1 MSLKIRNAPI
11 FHNMNIFID
20 NIALK
25 KEKRRKFAEILQISA
40 VLFILPIYFFI
51 FVCYYSKVIFKA
63 CKPLRKETK
72 MKKFKTLLSTL
83 ILLSLL
89 SACNGTNNSSTT
101 NSSNSSNTTISTSSS
116 TTNSSTT
123 SKDSSSSSTNTSS
136 TNPSSSS
143 TSSNSSSTS
152 SAPINTKDKL
162 KDIVVGNSF
171 NGDVV
176 IAGKRG
182 NDFYVEDQTGYAFVY
197 LNNNSDY
204 KELQIGD
211 QVNLQGKI
219 VEFTNAGIIQ
229 ISTVTSMT
237 KLKSNCALRSIN
249 KVENFDQI
257 DSYRMGR
264 IAIDNVVL
272 ESKTIN
278 SGSTDS
284 SLKISKN
291 GKTLTIFI
299 GKRLDSQVK
308 NDIESI
314 FNTLNT
320 KDTFS
325 INGAF
330 ADYYKSSQI
339 VLTSADQIVADELS
353 FEKKVAIVEANSI
366 SSLNNSNVYKDISL
380 PTSGLY
386 NSKIE
391 WTSSNTLVV
400 SNSGKVTRPENGDVK
415 VTLSY
420 VITIDN
426 QKTTSKNITVN
437 VKQKGNTNY
446 EYVYVEPNYSGTYY
460 NQVSD
465 ELRGKDLLLQLDNLL
480 DSTSHPTINFTY
492 KGLMSE
498 VFPYTDGKDGKLYAF
513 YRGTLASSG
522 SMNREHVWPNSR
534 GGNYV
539 ERDPHMVRPTLTSDN
554 SGRGNAFYNESGNYD
569 PGEFGAY
576 QYRGICA
583 RIIFYCAV
591 KAQENGLNLV
601 DKNTD
606 STSNKSMGKLSTLLK
621 WNLEY
626 DIDATEIQRN
636 DVLYTKFK
644 HNRNPFIDDRN
655 YACKIWGDTNAE
667 TRGVCSGNY

>member
-1 MSLKIRNAPI
+1 
-11 FHNMNIFID
+11 
-20 NIALK
+20 
-25 KEKRRKFAEILQISA
+25 
-40 VLFILPIYFFI
+40 
-51 FVCYYSKVIFKA
+51 
-63 CKPLRKETK
+63 

-143 TSSNSSSTS
+143 TSSSSSSTS

-353 FEKKVAIVEANSI
+353 FEKKVAIIEANSI

-460 NQVSD
+460 NQISD
-465 ELRGKDLLLQLDNLL
+465 ELRGKNLLLQLDNLL

-522 SMNREHVWPNSR
+522 SMNREHVWPNSS

-606 STSNKSMGKLSTLLK
+606 STSNKSMEKLSTLLK

>member
-1 MSLKIRNAPI
+1 
-11 FHNMNIFID
+11 
-20 NIALK
+20 
-25 KEKRRKFAEILQISA
+25 
-40 VLFILPIYFFI
+40 
-51 FVCYYSKVIFKA
+51 
-63 CKPLRKETK
+63 

-83 ILLSLL
+83 ILLLLL

-143 TSSNSSSTS
+143 TSSSSSSTS

-460 NQVSD
+460 NQISD

>member
-1 MSLKIRNAPI
+1 
-11 FHNMNIFID
+11 
-20 NIALK
+20 
-25 KEKRRKFAEILQISA
+25 
-40 VLFILPIYFFI
+40 
-51 FVCYYSKVIFKA
+51 
-63 CKPLRKETK
+63 

-143 TSSNSSSTS
+143 TSSSSTSSSTS

-460 NQVSD
+460 NQISD

-480 DSTSHPTINFTY
+480 DSTSHTTINFTY

>member
-1 MSLKIRNAPI
+1 
-11 FHNMNIFID
+11 
-20 NIALK
+20 
-25 KEKRRKFAEILQISA
+25 
-40 VLFILPIYFFI
+40 
-51 FVCYYSKVIFKA
+51 
-63 CKPLRKETK
+63 

-101 NSSNSSNTTISTSSS
+101 NSSNSSNTTISTSP
-116 TTNSSTT
+116 T
-123 SKDSSSSSTNTSS
+123 
-136 TNPSSSS
+136 
-143 TSSNSSSTS
+143 SSSTS

-330 ADYYKSSQI
+330 ADYYKSSPI

-353 FEKKVAIVEANSI
+353 FEKKVAIIEANSI
-366 SSLNNSNVYKDISL
+366 SSLKNSNVYKDISL

-460 NQVSD
+460 NQISD

>member
-1 MSLKIRNAPI
+1 
-11 FHNMNIFID
+11 
-20 NIALK
+20 
-25 KEKRRKFAEILQISA
+25 
-40 VLFILPIYFFI
+40 
-51 FVCYYSKVIFKA
+51 
-63 CKPLRKETK
+63 

-143 TSSNSSSTS
+143 TSSSSTSSSTS

-353 FEKKVAIVEANSI
+353 FEKKVAIIEANSI

-426 QKTTSKNITVN
+426 QKTTSKSITVN

-460 NQVSD
+460 NQISD

>member
-1 MSLKIRNAPI
+1 
-11 FHNMNIFID
+11 
-20 NIALK
+20 
-25 KEKRRKFAEILQISA
+25 
-40 VLFILPIYFFI
+40 
-51 FVCYYSKVIFKA
+51 
-63 CKPLRKETK
+63 

-143 TSSNSSSTS
+143 TSSSSSSTS

-339 VLTSADQIVADELS
+339 VLTSADQIVTDELS
-353 FEKKVAIVEANSI
+353 FEKKVAIIEANSI

-391 WTSSNTLVV
+391 WTSSNTLIV

-446 EYVYVEPNYSGTYY
+446 EYVYVEPNYNGTYY
-460 NQVSD
+460 NQISD

>member
-1 MSLKIRNAPI
+1 
-11 FHNMNIFID
+11 
-20 NIALK
+20 
-25 KEKRRKFAEILQISA
+25 
-40 VLFILPIYFFI
+40 
-51 FVCYYSKVIFKA
+51 
-63 CKPLRKETK
+63 

-116 TTNSSTT
+116 STNSSTT

-143 TSSNSSSTS
+143 TSSSSTSSSTS

-353 FEKKVAIVEANSI
+353 FEKKVAIIEANSI

-391 WTSSNTLVV
+391 WTSSNTLIV

-460 NQVSD
+460 NQISD

>member
-1 MSLKIRNAPI
+1 
-11 FHNMNIFID
+11 
-20 NIALK
+20 
-25 KEKRRKFAEILQISA
+25 
-40 VLFILPIYFFI
+40 
-51 FVCYYSKVIFKA
+51 
-63 CKPLRKETK
+63 

-116 TTNSSTT
+116 TTNLSTT

-143 TSSNSSSTS
+143 TSSSSSSTS

-353 FEKKVAIVEANSI
+353 FEKKVAIIEANSI

-391 WTSSNTLVV
+391 WTSSNTLIV

-460 NQVSD
+460 NQISD

>member
-1 MSLKIRNAPI
+1 
-11 FHNMNIFID
+11 
-20 NIALK
+20 
-25 KEKRRKFAEILQISA
+25 
-40 VLFILPIYFFI
+40 
-51 FVCYYSKVIFKA
+51 
-63 CKPLRKETK
+63 
-72 MKKFKTLLSTL
+72 MKKFKTLSSTL

-143 TSSNSSSTS
+143 TSSSSSLTS

-366 SSLNNSNVYKDISL
+366 SSLNNSNVYKDIFL

-460 NQVSD
+460 NQISD

>member
-1 MSLKIRNAPI
+1 
-11 FHNMNIFID
+11 
-20 NIALK
+20 
-25 KEKRRKFAEILQISA
+25 
-40 VLFILPIYFFI
+40 
-51 FVCYYSKVIFKA
+51 
-63 CKPLRKETK
+63 

-143 TSSNSSSTS
+143 TSSSSSSTS

-219 VEFTNAGIIQ
+219 VEFTHAGIIQ

-460 NQVSD
+460 NQISD

>member
-1 MSLKIRNAPI
+1 
-11 FHNMNIFID
+11 
-20 NIALK
+20 
-25 KEKRRKFAEILQISA
+25 
-40 VLFILPIYFFI
+40 
-51 FVCYYSKVIFKA
+51 
-63 CKPLRKETK
+63 

-101 NSSNSSNTTISTSSS
+101 NSSNSSNTTISTSS
-116 TTNSSTT
+116 T
-123 SKDSSSSSTNTSS
+123 
-136 TNPSSSS
+136 
-143 TSSNSSSTS
+143 SSSTS

-249 KVENFDQI
+249 KVENFDKI

-353 FEKKVAIVEANSI
+353 FKKKVAIVEANSI

-391 WTSSNTLVV
+391 WTSSNTLIV

-460 NQVSD
+460 NQISD

>member
-1 MSLKIRNAPI
+1 
-11 FHNMNIFID
+11 
-20 NIALK
+20 
-25 KEKRRKFAEILQISA
+25 
-40 VLFILPIYFFI
+40 
-51 FVCYYSKVIFKA
+51 
-63 CKPLRKETK
+63 

-143 TSSNSSSTS
+143 TSSSSSSTS

-460 NQVSD
+460 NQISD

-601 DKNTD
+601 NKNTD

-626 DIDATEIQRN
+626 DVDATEIQRN

>member
-1 MSLKIRNAPI
+1 
-11 FHNMNIFID
+11 
-20 NIALK
+20 
-25 KEKRRKFAEILQISA
+25 
-40 VLFILPIYFFI
+40 
-51 FVCYYSKVIFKA
+51 
-63 CKPLRKETK
+63 

-143 TSSNSSSTS
+143 TSSSSTSSSTS

-460 NQVSD
+460 NQISD

-636 DVLYTKFK
+636 YVLYTKFK

>member
-1 MSLKIRNAPI
+1 
-11 FHNMNIFID
+11 
-20 NIALK
+20 
-25 KEKRRKFAEILQISA
+25 
-40 VLFILPIYFFI
+40 
-51 FVCYYSKVIFKA
+51 
-63 CKPLRKETK
+63 

-143 TSSNSSSTS
+143 TSSSSTLSSTS

-391 WTSSNTLVV
+391 WTSSNTLIV

-460 NQVSD
+460 NQISD

-569 PGEFGAY
+569 PGEFGAGAY

>member
-1 MSLKIRNAPI
+1 
-11 FHNMNIFID
+11 
-20 NIALK
+20 
-25 KEKRRKFAEILQISA
+25 
-40 VLFILPIYFFI
+40 
-51 FVCYYSKVIFKA
+51 
-63 CKPLRKETK
+63 

-143 TSSNSSSTS
+143 TSSSSSSTS

-460 NQVSD
+460 NQISD

-655 YACKIWGDTNAE
+655 YALSLIHI
-667 TRGVCSGNY
+667 

>member
-1 MSLKIRNAPI
+1 
-11 FHNMNIFID
+11 
-20 NIALK
+20 
-25 KEKRRKFAEILQISA
+25 
-40 VLFILPIYFFI
+40 
-51 FVCYYSKVIFKA
+51 
-63 CKPLRKETK
+63 

-123 SKDSSSSSTNTSS
+123 SKDSSFSSTNTSS

-143 TSSNSSSTS
+143 TSSSSTSSSTS

-391 WTSSNTLVV
+391 WTSSNTLIV

-460 NQVSD
+460 NQISD

>member
-1 MSLKIRNAPI
+1 
-11 FHNMNIFID
+11 
-20 NIALK
+20 
-25 KEKRRKFAEILQISA
+25 
-40 VLFILPIYFFI
+40 
-51 FVCYYSKVIFKA
+51 
-63 CKPLRKETK
+63 

-143 TSSNSSSTS
+143 TSSSSSSTS

-353 FEKKVAIVEANSI
+353 FEKKVAIIEANSI

-391 WTSSNTLVV
+391 WTSSNTLIV

-460 NQVSD
+460 NQISD

>member
-1 MSLKIRNAPI
+1 
-11 FHNMNIFID
+11 
-20 NIALK
+20 
-25 KEKRRKFAEILQISA
+25 
-40 VLFILPIYFFI
+40 
-51 FVCYYSKVIFKA
+51 
-63 CKPLRKETK
+63 

-143 TSSNSSSTS
+143 TSSSSSSTS

-353 FEKKVAIVEANSI
+353 FEKKVAIIEANSI

-460 NQVSD
+460 NQISD

-554 SGRGNAFYNESGNYD
+554 SGRENAFYNESGNYD

>member
-1 MSLKIRNAPI
+1 
-11 FHNMNIFID
+11 
-20 NIALK
+20 
-25 KEKRRKFAEILQISA
+25 
-40 VLFILPIYFFI
+40 
-51 FVCYYSKVIFKA
+51 
-63 CKPLRKETK
+63 

-143 TSSNSSSTS
+143 TSSSSSSTS

-353 FEKKVAIVEANSI
+353 FKKKVAIVEANSI

-391 WTSSNTLVV
+391 WTSSNTLIV

-460 NQVSD
+460 NQISD

-498 VFPYTDGKDGKLYAF
+498 VFPYIDGKDGKLYAF

>member
-1 MSLKIRNAPI
+1 
-11 FHNMNIFID
+11 
-20 NIALK
+20 
-25 KEKRRKFAEILQISA
+25 
-40 VLFILPIYFFI
+40 
-51 FVCYYSKVIFKA
+51 
-63 CKPLRKETK
+63 

-143 TSSNSSSTS
+143 TSSSSSSTS
-152 SAPINTKDKL
+152 STPINTKDKL

-460 NQVSD
+460 NQISD

>member
-1 MSLKIRNAPI
+1 
-11 FHNMNIFID
+11 
-20 NIALK
+20 
-25 KEKRRKFAEILQISA
+25 
-40 VLFILPIYFFI
+40 
-51 FVCYYSKVIFKA
+51 
-63 CKPLRKETK
+63 

-143 TSSNSSSTS
+143 TSSSSTSSSTS

-426 QKTTSKNITVN
+426 QKTTSKNIAVN

-460 NQVSD
+460 NQISD

>member
-1 MSLKIRNAPI
+1 
-11 FHNMNIFID
+11 
-20 NIALK
+20 
-25 KEKRRKFAEILQISA
+25 
-40 VLFILPIYFFI
+40 
-51 FVCYYSKVIFKA
+51 
-63 CKPLRKETK
+63 

-143 TSSNSSSTS
+143 TSSSSSSTS

-211 QVNLQGKI
+211 QVHLQGKI

-460 NQVSD
+460 NQISD

>member
-1 MSLKIRNAPI
+1 
-11 FHNMNIFID
+11 
-20 NIALK
+20 
-25 KEKRRKFAEILQISA
+25 
-40 VLFILPIYFFI
+40 
-51 FVCYYSKVIFKA
+51 
-63 CKPLRKETK
+63 

-83 ILLSLL
+83 ILLLLL

-143 TSSNSSSTS
+143 TSSSSTSSSTS

-460 NQVSD
+460 NQISD

-513 YRGTLASSG
+513 YRETLASSG

>member
-1 MSLKIRNAPI
+1 
-11 FHNMNIFID
+11 
-20 NIALK
+20 
-25 KEKRRKFAEILQISA
+25 
-40 VLFILPIYFFI
+40 
-51 FVCYYSKVIFKA
+51 
-63 CKPLRKETK
+63 

-143 TSSNSSSTS
+143 TSSSSSSTS

-339 VLTSADQIVADELS
+339 VLTSAVQIVADELS
-353 FEKKVAIVEANSI
+353 FEKKVAIIEANSI

-460 NQVSD
+460 NQISD

-513 YRGTLASSG
+513 YRGNLASSG

-554 SGRGNAFYNESGNYD
+554 SGRGKAFYNESGNYD

>member
-1 MSLKIRNAPI
+1 
-11 FHNMNIFID
+11 
-20 NIALK
+20 
-25 KEKRRKFAEILQISA
+25 
-40 VLFILPIYFFI
+40 
-51 FVCYYSKVIFKA
+51 
-63 CKPLRKETK
+63 

-143 TSSNSSSTS
+143 TSSSSSSTS

-176 IAGKRG
+176 IAGKKG

-353 FEKKVAIVEANSI
+353 FKKKVAIVEANSI

-391 WTSSNTLVV
+391 WTSSNTLIV

-460 NQVSD
+460 NQISD

>member
-1 MSLKIRNAPI
+1 
-11 FHNMNIFID
+11 
-20 NIALK
+20 
-25 KEKRRKFAEILQISA
+25 
-40 VLFILPIYFFI
+40 
-51 FVCYYSKVIFKA
+51 
-63 CKPLRKETK
+63 

-116 TTNSSTT
+116 TTNLSTT

-143 TSSNSSSTS
+143 TSSSSSSTS

-391 WTSSNTLVV
+391 WTSSNTLIV

-460 NQVSD
+460 NQISD

>member
-1 MSLKIRNAPI
+1 
-11 FHNMNIFID
+11 
-20 NIALK
+20 
-25 KEKRRKFAEILQISA
+25 
-40 VLFILPIYFFI
+40 
-51 FVCYYSKVIFKA
+51 
-63 CKPLRKETK
+63 

-143 TSSNSSSTS
+143 TSSSSSSTS

-386 NSKIE
+386 KSKIE

-460 NQVSD
+460 NQISD

>member
-1 MSLKIRNAPI
+1 
-11 FHNMNIFID
+11 
-20 NIALK
+20 
-25 KEKRRKFAEILQISA
+25 
-40 VLFILPIYFFI
+40 
-51 FVCYYSKVIFKA
+51 
-63 CKPLRKETK
+63 

-143 TSSNSSSTS
+143 TSSSSSSTS

-308 NDIESI
+308 NDIQSI

-460 NQVSD
+460 NQISD

>member
-1 MSLKIRNAPI
+1 
-11 FHNMNIFID
+11 
-20 NIALK
+20 
-25 KEKRRKFAEILQISA
+25 
-40 VLFILPIYFFI
+40 
-51 FVCYYSKVIFKA
+51 
-63 CKPLRKETK
+63 

-143 TSSNSSSTS
+143 TSSSSSSTS

-460 NQVSD
+460 NQISD

-534 GGNYV
+534 GGNYI

>member
-1 MSLKIRNAPI
+1 
-11 FHNMNIFID
+11 
-20 NIALK
+20 
-25 KEKRRKFAEILQISA
+25 
-40 VLFILPIYFFI
+40 
-51 FVCYYSKVIFKA
+51 
-63 CKPLRKETK
+63 

-143 TSSNSSSTS
+143 TSSSPTSSSTS

-460 NQVSD
+460 NQISD
-465 ELRGKDLLLQLDNLL
+465 ELRGKNLLLQLDNLL

-554 SGRGNAFYNESGNYD
+554 SARGNAFYNESGNYD

>member
-1 MSLKIRNAPI
+1 
-11 FHNMNIFID
+11 
-20 NIALK
+20 
-25 KEKRRKFAEILQISA
+25 
-40 VLFILPIYFFI
+40 
-51 FVCYYSKVIFKA
+51 
-63 CKPLRKETK
+63 

-143 TSSNSSSTS
+143 TSSSSSSTS

-460 NQVSD
+460 NQISD

-606 STSNKSMGKLSTLLK
+606 STSNKSMEKLSTLLK

>member
-1 MSLKIRNAPI
+1 
-11 FHNMNIFID
+11 
-20 NIALK
+20 
-25 KEKRRKFAEILQISA
+25 
-40 VLFILPIYFFI
+40 
-51 FVCYYSKVIFKA
+51 
-63 CKPLRKETK
+63 

-143 TSSNSSSTS
+143 TSSSSTSSSTS

-284 SLKISKN
+284 NLKISKN

-391 WTSSNTLVV
+391 WTSSNTLIV

-460 NQVSD
+460 NQISD

>member
-1 MSLKIRNAPI
+1 
-11 FHNMNIFID
+11 
-20 NIALK
+20 
-25 KEKRRKFAEILQISA
+25 
-40 VLFILPIYFFI
+40 
-51 FVCYYSKVIFKA
+51 
-63 CKPLRKETK
+63 

-143 TSSNSSSTS
+143 TSSSSSSTS

-237 KLKSNCALRSIN
+237 KLKSNCVLRSIN

-353 FEKKVAIVEANSI
+353 FKKKVAIVEANSI

-391 WTSSNTLVV
+391 WTSSNTLIV

-460 NQVSD
+460 NQISD
-465 ELRGKDLLLQLDNLL
+465 ELRGKNLLLQLDNLL

>member
-1 MSLKIRNAPI
+1 
-11 FHNMNIFID
+11 
-20 NIALK
+20 
-25 KEKRRKFAEILQISA
+25 
-40 VLFILPIYFFI
+40 
-51 FVCYYSKVIFKA
+51 
-63 CKPLRKETK
+63 

-143 TSSNSSSTS
+143 TSSSSSSTS
-152 SAPINTKDKL
+152 SAPIHTKDKL

-460 NQVSD
+460 NQISD

-591 KAQENGLNLV
+591 KAQEKGLNLV

>member
-1 MSLKIRNAPI
+1 
-11 FHNMNIFID
+11 
-20 NIALK
+20 
-25 KEKRRKFAEILQISA
+25 
-40 VLFILPIYFFI
+40 
-51 FVCYYSKVIFKA
+51 
-63 CKPLRKETK
+63 

-143 TSSNSSSTS
+143 TSSSSSSTS

-339 VLTSADQIVADELS
+339 VLPSADQIVADELS

-391 WTSSNTLVV
+391 WTSSNTLIV

-460 NQVSD
+460 NQISD

>member
-1 MSLKIRNAPI
+1 
-11 FHNMNIFID
+11 
-20 NIALK
+20 
-25 KEKRRKFAEILQISA
+25 
-40 VLFILPIYFFI
+40 
-51 FVCYYSKVIFKA
+51 
-63 CKPLRKETK
+63 

-143 TSSNSSSTS
+143 TSSSSSSTS

-460 NQVSD
+460 NQIND

>member
-1 MSLKIRNAPI
+1 
-11 FHNMNIFID
+11 
-20 NIALK
+20 
-25 KEKRRKFAEILQISA
+25 
-40 VLFILPIYFFI
+40 
-51 FVCYYSKVIFKA
+51 
-63 CKPLRKETK
+63 

-143 TSSNSSSTS
+143 TSSSSTSSSTS

-391 WTSSNTLVV
+391 WTSSNTLIV

-426 QKTTSKNITVN
+426 QKTTSKNIIVN

-460 NQVSD
+460 NQISD

>member
-1 MSLKIRNAPI
+1 
-11 FHNMNIFID
+11 
-20 NIALK
+20 
-25 KEKRRKFAEILQISA
+25 
-40 VLFILPIYFFI
+40 
-51 FVCYYSKVIFKA
+51 
-63 CKPLRKETK
+63 

-123 SKDSSSSSTNTSS
+123 SKDSSFSSTNTSS

-143 TSSNSSSTS
+143 TSSSSTSSSTS

-176 IAGKRG
+176 ITGKRG

-460 NQVSD
+460 NQISD

>member
-1 MSLKIRNAPI
+1 
-11 FHNMNIFID
+11 
-20 NIALK
+20 
-25 KEKRRKFAEILQISA
+25 
-40 VLFILPIYFFI
+40 
-51 FVCYYSKVIFKA
+51 
-63 CKPLRKETK
+63 

-123 SKDSSSSSTNTSS
+123 SKDSSFSSTNTSS

-143 TSSNSSSTS
+143 TSSSSSSTS

-391 WTSSNTLVV
+391 WTSSNTLIV

-460 NQVSD
+460 NQISD

-534 GGNYV
+534 GGNYI

>member
-1 MSLKIRNAPI
+1 
-11 FHNMNIFID
+11 
-20 NIALK
+20 
-25 KEKRRKFAEILQISA
+25 
-40 VLFILPIYFFI
+40 
-51 FVCYYSKVIFKA
+51 
-63 CKPLRKETK
+63 

-143 TSSNSSSTS
+143 TSSSSTSSSTS

-339 VLTSADQIVADELS
+339 VLTSADQIVADGLS
-353 FEKKVAIVEANSI
+353 FEKKVAIIEANSI

-460 NQVSD
+460 NQISD
-465 ELRGKDLLLQLDNLL
+465 ELRGKNLLLQLDNLL